1 MQLTTRRIVF
11 FVAAF
16 ASLAAWANSN
26 PTTVAQAGTA
36 MLRAGEDLWRR
47 MEPAPPLR
55 TVEVAR
61 GNAGGFSLKAQV
73 NGMST
78 PMVLDTGAT
87 SVMLTYDAAKAAGLP
102 LEILKYTVDVQTA
115 SGALRA
121 APVTLDR
128 VAIGRLVETSV
139 PALVAPPGQ
148 LKANLLGATFLNRL
162 ESWEVRAD
170 KLMMRGYP

>member
-11 FVAAF
+11 CVVTLAGV
-16 ASLAAWANSN
+16 AAWANAN
-26 PTTVAQAGTA
+26 PALVSQAGA
-36 MLRAGEDLWRR
+36 AVLRAGGDLWRR

-55 TVEVAR
+55 VVEIRR
-61 GNAGGFSLKAQV
+61 GRNGGFALSAKV
-73 NGMST
+73 NGVST

-102 LEILKYTVDVQTA
+102 LEVLAYSVDVQTA

-121 APVTLDR
+121 ARVTIDR
-128 VAIGRLVETSV
+128 VAIGSLVENSV

-170 KLMMRGYP
+170 RLMMRGYP

>member
-1 MQLTTRRIVF
+1 MALVTRRIIFLV
-11 FVAAF
+11 
-16 ASLAAWANSN
+16 LAMAGLGAWANSN
-26 PTTVAQAGTA
+26 PTHVAQASA
-36 MLRAGEDLWRR
+36 AVMRAGEDLWRK

-55 TVEVAR
+55 TVDVQR
-61 GNAGGFSLKAQV
+61 GRNGGFALSAKV
-73 NGMST
+73 NGVTT

-102 LEILKYTVDVQTA
+102 LEVLKYTVDVQTA

-128 VAIGRLVETSV
+128 IAVGKLVETSV

-148 LKANLLGATFLNRL
+148 LKANLLGATFLDRL
-162 ESWEVRAD
+162 ESWEVRTD

>member
-1 MQLTTRRIVF
+1 MQLTTRRIIFSV
-11 FVAAF
+11 VT
-16 ASLAAWANSN
+16 LTGVAAWANSN
-26 PTTVAQAGTA
+26 PAMVAEAGA
-36 MLRAGEDLWRR
+36 AVARAGEDLWRR

-55 TVEVAR
+55 TVEVMR
-61 GNAGGFSLKAQV
+61 GNSGGFSLTAKV
-73 NGMST
+73 NGMAT

-102 LEILKYTVDVQTA
+102 LEVLKYTVDVQTA

-121 APVTLDR
+121 APITLDR
-128 VAIGRLVETSV
+128 IAIGKLVETGV